1 MTAVEHRLAD
11 ATEADLG
18 GFWDGRAEGADDV
31 ARKTVATMQ
40 RLEFLCPVDGWRYP
54 NGNEWGMWPTSS
66 HEQTEW
72 IESQI
77 SRSED
82 GDPEPEYGY
91 FFSLSQEVEGLFVEM
106 AIMAGGSA
114 RGGRVPVN
122 SVGVE
127 VRELVTGAF
136 TTTVVDPI
144 TAAVVEVWEPLA
156 ATFVDQTVIDLARPT
171 SSWQI
176 PFAYRIWV
184 NDSVGSISQVAEGVR
199 VSRLGE
205 GTLLSAPDEWT
216 TQRVVE
222 AMRETLTLNDIDEV
236 PH

>member
-1 MTAVEHRLAD
+1 MSAVEHRLAD
-11 ATEADLG
+11 ATEATLG
-18 GFWDGRAEGADDV
+18 GFWDGRAEGADVV
-31 ARKTVATMQ
+31 ARKTAATIQ
-40 RLEFLCPVDGWRYP
+40 RLEVLCPVDGWRYAD
-54 NGNEWGMWPTSS
+54 GNEWVMWPTSP
-66 HEQTEW
+66 HEQAEW

-91 FFSLSQEVEGLFVEM
+91 FFSLSQEVEGLFVEL

-114 RGGRVPVN
+114 QGGRVPTN
-122 SVGVE
+122 RLSVV
-127 VRELVTGAF
+127 VRETVPGAF
-136 TTTVVDPI
+136 TAAIGDPVLEVLVD
-144 TAAVVEVWEPLA
+144 VWSPLV
-156 ATFVDQTVIDLARPT
+156 ATFRDRAVLDVARPT
-171 SSWQI
+171 SPWQVLWG
-176 PFAYRIWV
+176 YRMWV
-184 NDSVGSISQVAEGVR
+184 HHSVGSISQVAEGVL

-222 AMRETLTLNDIDEV
+222 AMRATLSMNDIDEV